1 MLTRFGNPVGTITTL
16 RPFGRVRSVAA
27 NGMMSLDVERPVG
40 AYAARAAVSYTRR
53 TVEARQGVCVRYS
66 GFKAG
71 GGLGQGLGR
80 PKGRPLQTVPY
91 KPSPTNR
98 PLQTVPYGAS
108 ATAS

>member
-66 GFKAG
+66 GFRPGWAG
-71 GGLGQGLGR
+71 TGTGT
-80 PKGRPLQTVPY
+80 P
-91 KPSPTNR
+91 
-98 PLQTVPYGAS
+98 
-108 ATAS
+108 